1 MQFWTFV
8 VPIALKVKDKELA
21 EGLDAYGDPL
31 KPISAAT
38 RKHRRSEMTPS
49 GKGDPSKGVPD
60 LTGQPPGYLK
70 NQMLMF
76 KADKRSPGD
85 AQLKVVKTLMQSIP
99 DEQLADL
106 AAYWSSVR

>member
-1 MQFWTFV
+1 
-8 VPIALKVKDKELA
+8 
-21 EGLDAYGDPL
+21 
-31 KPISAAT
+31 
-38 RKHRRSEMTPS
+38 
-49 GKGDPSKGVPD
+49 VPD

-70 NQMLMF
+70 NQMLLF

-99 DEQLADL
+99 DDQLADL